1 MKFKHN
7 TTGAILEPRSKMVE
21 EQLAKSTEYSPYKE
35 EPAGEKPL
43 AKMNKAE
50 LAEIAKAA
58 GVEIPDGATKAD
70 ILNLLEAKGE

>member
-1 MKFKHN
+1 
-7 TTGAILEPRSKMVE
+7 
-21 EQLAKSTEYSPYKE
+21 
-35 EPAGEKPL
+35 
-43 AKMNKAE
+43 MNKAE

>member
-7 TTGAILEPRSKMVE
+7 TTGTVLEPRSRMVE
-21 EQLAKSTEYSPYKE
+21 EQLAKSTEYSPYE
-35 EPAGEKPL
+35 DVPAGEKPRE
-43 AKMNKAE
+43 KMNKAE